1 MNWKKDLRD
10 IRQNL
15 WFPLEKLKSL
25 PLFWDVQHDA
35 KRCMWKKIGTANQL
49 FMDFLFG
56 FFSLN
61 IDPENIIP
69 IIVCASM
76 SNVCGFYGINH
87 FWTKIARI
95 KTPSPICRPI
105 VAGKWHKLSGGIGQ
119 SNFGSPCTVCLIF
132 STLVRSTGAQIRFFA
147 GNHFVAPAPSPLRL
161 TNHFQQR

>member
-1 MNWKKDLRD
+1 M
-10 IRQNL
+10 
-15 WFPLEKLKSL
+15 
-25 PLFWDVQHDA
+25 QHDA
-35 KRCMWKKIGTANQL
+35 KRCMWEKIGTADQL

-105 VAGKWHKLSGGIGQ
+105 VAGK
-119 SNFGSPCTVCLIF
+119 
-132 STLVRSTGAQIRFFA
+132 
-147 GNHFVAPAPSPLRL
+147 
-161 TNHFQQR
+161 